1 LRAGQFASAAS
12 LRDNSRRSKTPM
24 LAPAN
29 LFGMLTEFVVLLL
42 GALLFV
48 IGVSGNYG
56 ITPRPVALIVV
67 GIALIY
73 WGVRSAMQ
81 RAPKTNRTLIHV
93 RSSSLILVG
102 LTVLTIPIFPR
113 QAGILLALGGGAL
126 VIRGILGAV
135 LFLRRT

>member
-1 LRAGQFASAAS
+1 
-12 LRDNSRRSKTPM
+12 M

-29 LFGMLTEFVVLLL
+29 LFGILTEFVVLLL
-42 GALLFV
+42 GSLLFI
-48 IGVSGNYG
+48 IGVSGDYG

-73 WGVRSAMQ
+73 WGIRSAM
-81 RAPKTNRTLIHV
+81 RPTPKTNRTLIHV

-102 LTVLTIPIFPR
+102 LTVLTIPIVPR
-113 QAGILLALGGGAL
+113 EAWILLALAGGAL